1 MTSSS
6 PRMDGAAAGSLAGR
20 SGGLSE
26 REIMEQ
32 FATYRRAHTET
43 AVAVAVIRTL
53 TAVVETSTELTMM
66 GLESDLKAA
75 GEVLSGSQHASISLR
90 AACELFMRYVSKANY
105 DMPDF
110 EQCKS
115 VLIQRG
121 VKFAELSLAARA
133 RIAALGA
140 GFVRNGGTVLVHGKS
155 RCVEGILR
163 RAAEHGKRFHVL
175 VTEGRPGCPGREA
188 AESLARQT
196 GMHVTVIVD
205 AAAAHFMQEVS
216 VVMVGAE
223 GVVENG
229 GTVNLVG
236 TLGVALAAKAFGVPV
251 YAAAESYKFARLY
264 PLTQADV
271 RDAAWS
277 SAGGPPS
284 PSSSTSASASAPS
297 ASALSVAGR
306 NGGVL
311 EFRVRHPEWSVL
323 RADDAQGGSGGGGGA
338 KGGGSDPF
346 GGPLAGLGTLS
357 PGVAT
362 ANPKVDYTP
371 PELITLLITDL
382 GVLTSSAV
390 SDELIKLYF

>member
-66 GLESDLKAA
+66 GLESELKAA
-75 GEVLSGSQHASISLR
+75 GEVLSQSHHANISLR

-163 RAAEHGKRFHVL
+163 RAAEQGKRFHVL

-196 GMHVTVIVD
+196 GMQVTVIVD

-271 RDAAWS
+271 RNAAWS
-277 SAGGPPS
+277 AAAADSKSESGGTPPRGGWGAG
-284 PSSSTSASASAPS
+284 
-297 ASALSVAGR
+297 AGQQQHHHHH
-306 NGGVL
+306 
-311 EFRVRHPEWSVL
+311 HPHHPYQ
-323 RADDAQGGSGGGGGA
+323 QGGTGDSN
-338 KGGGSDPF
+338 D
-346 GGPLAGLGTLS
+346 
-357 PGVAT
+357 VAT
-362 ANPKVDYTP
+362 ATVNVDYTP

-390 SDELIKLYF
+390 SDELIKLYI